1 MCSHRQ
7 PSMTTLQLI
16 SGEQLM
22 MYLKI
27 REWNWCSYLLKHLF
41 QAVRKFKTD
50 VIKRN
55 PTIHIVGCH
64 LVLQVFVLDSLD
76 LDLLSKL
83 RGMFLRM
90 ALFDYDSMKKMIES
104 ISVNMGAGEISFH
117 GASVRQNLNISKE
130 IVCATNI
137 DLNPNKSRASPN
149 TKRVQIPSTVIPRN
163 NYGKS
168 GPLEFSKHLRTKYPS
183 VSGEKLGI
191 LLREHNARG
200 LARISEMRESF
211 QNSMFSFA
219 DKIVICI
226 AENCMCCKANGRK
239 QCILKSELPTNGNIN
254 NVPTGEE
261 ELFVTPIANK
271 IVSRFSAPV
280 DNEGHHLVSGNYIS
294 TTMHVSSSTD
304 YNISRHNPSKF
315 MHYGYLISK

>member
-76 LDLLSKL
+76 LGLLRKL

-130 IVCATNI
+130 IVRATNI

-168 GPLEFSKHLRTKYPS
+168 GPLEFSKHLHTKYPS

-200 LARISEMRESF
+200 LARIS
-211 QNSMFSFA
+211 
-219 DKIVICI
+219 
-226 AENCMCCKANGRK
+226 
-239 QCILKSELPTNGNIN
+239 
-254 NVPTGEE
+254 
-261 ELFVTPIANK
+261 
-271 IVSRFSAPV
+271 
-280 DNEGHHLVSGNYIS
+280 
-294 TTMHVSSSTD
+294 
-304 YNISRHNPSKF
+304 
-315 MHYGYLISK
+315 